1 MEQLADVIQALKDL
15 QAAVADLQAVVYD
28 DDEKEAGEGDGEA

>member
-28 DDEKEAGEGDGEA
+28 DDEKEAGEGAGEA